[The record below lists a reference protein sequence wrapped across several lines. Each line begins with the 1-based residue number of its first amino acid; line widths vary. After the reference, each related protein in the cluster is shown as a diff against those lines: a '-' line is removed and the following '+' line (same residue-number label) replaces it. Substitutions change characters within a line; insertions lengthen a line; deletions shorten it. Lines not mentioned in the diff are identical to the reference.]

1 MKKRDF
7 KNKKLLSFIAAALS
21 AVTAACIVIYSVP
34 DFSGKEYTF
43 SGTESNF
50 AVALTFDDGPSDY
63 TEELLDGL
71 KKYGAKATFFVLGKR
86 AEKHPDTIKRIY
98 SEGHLL
104 GNHSFEHISMLTS
117 ALIPKNLKASIE
129 KTADAVERLTG
140 ERPVFFRAP
149 HGYVLPH
156 QKLFTGTVF
165 VDWSYDTYDWK
176 HQDSDYVYNEVKKAA
191 KDGAI
196 ILLHDTKKTTVE
208 GVLRAV
214 KELKDEGVDFVR
226 VDELLSRN
234 GAEIKSG
241 VIYKKCEK
249 RNKKT

>member
-1 MKKRDF
+1 M
-7 KNKKLLSFIAAALS
+7 
-21 AVTAACIVIYSVP
+21 
-34 DFSGKEYTF
+34 
-43 SGTESNF
+43 
-50 AVALTFDDGPSDY
+50 
-63 TEELLDGL
+63 
-71 KKYGAKATFFVLGKR
+71 
-86 AEKHPDTIKRIY
+86 
-98 SEGHLL
+98 
-104 GNHSFEHISMLTS
+104 
-117 ALIPKNLKASIE
+117 
-129 KTADAVERLTG
+129 
-140 ERPVFFRAP
+140 
-149 HGYVLPH
+149 
-156 QKLFTGTVF
+156 
-165 VDWSYDTYDWK
+165 
-176 HQDSDYVYNEVKKAA
+176 KKAA